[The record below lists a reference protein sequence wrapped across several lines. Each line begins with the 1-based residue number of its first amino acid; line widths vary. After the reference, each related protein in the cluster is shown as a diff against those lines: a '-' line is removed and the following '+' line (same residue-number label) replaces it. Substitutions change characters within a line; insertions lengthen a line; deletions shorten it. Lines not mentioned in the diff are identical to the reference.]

1 MRVAGARSTH
11 YIEDMRTA
19 LSVAAGVLVLGAS
32 AAAADKTGPP
42 APGSVASPTPTISQ
56 RLKLGAYGSVRADA
70 PSAAFDQPRF
80 EEHVEVRGKA
90 MDARS
95 LTLRL
100 EWWLKDTDPTRGP
113 VPVGLTAPSIRD
125 MHDYR
130 PHPPDSLDLVPVMQW
145 LSEKLGAKKKQ

>member
-1 MRVAGARSTH
+1 MRA
-11 YIEDMRTA
+11 A
-19 LSVAAGVLVLGAS
+19 LVTAAGLLLLAGPAR
-32 AAAADKTGPP
+32 AGDGTGPP

-56 RLKLGAYGSVRADA
+56 RLKLGAYGSAHADD
-70 PSAAFDQPRF
+70 PSAVLDQPRF

-95 LTLRL
+95 LTTRL

-113 VPVGLTAPSIRD
+113 VPVGLTAPSIQE

-130 PHPPDSLDLVPVMQW
+130 PHPSDALNLEPVMQW
-145 LSEKLGAKKKQ
+145 LAEKLGGKKK